1 MPKSEL
7 IDVERQERIEE
18 LALYWFESM
27 DMQQMKEYVVET
39 LKDHYVKNPTDFEGQ
54 WKEYREIMD

>member
-1 MPKSEL
+1 MQ
-7 IDVERQERIEE
+7 ERQERIEE

-39 LKDHYVKNPTDFEGQ
+39 LKDYYVKNPTDFEEQ